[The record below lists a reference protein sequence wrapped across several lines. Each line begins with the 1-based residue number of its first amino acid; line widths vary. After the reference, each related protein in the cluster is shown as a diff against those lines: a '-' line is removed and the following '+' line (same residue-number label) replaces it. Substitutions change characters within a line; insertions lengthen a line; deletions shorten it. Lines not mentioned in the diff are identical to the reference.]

1 MYLPKASQQQL
12 LEISKTSKKKKKNQN
27 QIIKKEQNTKLL
39 TKTFGHTKSLFIPE
53 IRYSHTTI
61 QVTAIAEY

>member
-27 QIIKKEQNTKLL
+27 QIIKKRTK
-39 TKTFGHTKSLFIPE
+39 H
-53 IRYSHTTI
+53 
-61 QVTAIAEY
+61 